1 MHILAIGKQPF
12 LVFLYKNMT
21 KIIHIWTQP
30 CSWRGVLYTTLCH
43 KVCQWFAAGRLFS
56 LDTPVFLHPW
66 NWPPRYNRNI
76 VDIGVKHHNPI
87 SEHKLVTTVFG
98 YLESLSSYKSKRF
111 VFVVVLKAM
120 VVDGYL
126 PCGWIFTMWIDIYL
140 VDEYLPCGWIFTLCQ
155 RFINYLLVNATRS
168 RF

>member
-120 VVDGYL
+120 V
-126 PCGWIFTMWIDIYL
+126 IFMPIVRILIDILFPRVINSRNFSGSHFTCENTVKKQY
-140 VDEYLPCGWIFTLCQ
+140 IFCICLHSIC
-155 RFINYLLVNATRS
+155 
-168 RF
+168 